1 MSERKGIILAGGLGS
16 RLYPLTIESSKQL
29 LPIYDKPMIYYPL
42 SILMLSGIKEIAVI
56 VTPKHRSQYEN
67 LLGDG
72 EQWGISLKFIEQS
85 KPEGIAQAYTLAK
98 DFLAGSPSVLIL
110 GDNIFYGQGLIK
122 LLKSANKKT
131 AKGTVF
137 GYQVLDPERYGVVDF
152 NEKGK
157 VISIEEKPTKPNSN
171 FAVTGLY
178 FLDSTATKRVE
189 SITPSSRGELE
200 ITDLLESYLHD
211 ELLDVELMGRGF
223 SWLDTGT
230 KDSLVEASEFVRTI
244 QKRQGLSI
252 GCPEEISL
260 SQGWISKEKLK
271 KSLVNIPEGDYG
283 NYLKSLI
290 E

>member
-42 SILMLSGIKEIAVI
+42 SILMLAGIKEIAVV
-56 VTPKHRSQYEN
+56 VTPKHRTQYEN

-72 EQWGISLKFIEQS
+72 EQWGISLKFIEQN

-122 LLKSANKKT
+122 LLKSANKNT

-152 NEKGK
+152 DDKGK
-157 VISIEEKPTKPNSN
+157 VISIEEKPAKPASN

-200 ITDLLESYLHD
+200 ITDLLESYLQD
-211 ELLDVELMGRGF
+211 DLLDVELMGRGF

-230 KDSLVEASEFVRTI
+230 QDSLVEASEFVRTI

-260 SQGWISKEKLK
+260 SQGWISKEKLEK
-271 KSLVNIPEGDYG
+271 NLVNIPESDYG

-290 E
+290 

>member
-152 NEKGK
+152 DEKGK
-157 VISIEEKPTKPNSN
+157 VISIEEKPTKPTSN

-189 SITPSSRGELE
+189 SIAPSSRGELE

-211 ELLDVELMGRGF
+211 DLLDVELMGRGF

-260 SQGWISKEKLK
+260 SQGWISKGKLK

-290 E
+290 K

>member
-42 SILMLSGIKEIAVI
+42 SILMLAGIKEIAVV

-72 EQWGISLKFIEQS
+72 EQWGISLKFIEQN

-137 GYQVLDPERYGVVDF
+137 GYQVLDP
-152 NEKGK
+152 
-157 VISIEEKPTKPNSN
+157 
-171 FAVTGLY
+171 
-178 FLDSTATKRVE
+178 
-189 SITPSSRGELE
+189 
-200 ITDLLESYLHD
+200 
-211 ELLDVELMGRGF
+211 
-223 SWLDTGT
+223 
-230 KDSLVEASEFVRTI
+230 
-244 QKRQGLSI
+244 
-252 GCPEEISL
+252 
-260 SQGWISKEKLK
+260 
-271 KSLVNIPEGDYG
+271 
-283 NYLKSLI
+283 
-290 E
+290 